1 MAVVVEVCELI
12 GPLRDDSKRIF
23 EESNDDEE
31 ATNAREVS
39 SIGREL
45 AMFSDS
51 PSPRGGRC
59 VCVTHHPTYRESSTH
74 GLMGSATVSS
84 MSSSLL
90 VCALN

>member
-1 MAVVVEVCELI
+1 MAVVVVVCELI

-31 ATNAREVS
+31 ATNAGEIS

-45 AMFSDS
+45 AIFSDS

-59 VCVTHHPTYRESSTH
+59 VCNTPSHVQRAVLT
-74 GLMGSATVSS
+74 A
-84 MSSSLL
+84 
-90 VCALN
+90 